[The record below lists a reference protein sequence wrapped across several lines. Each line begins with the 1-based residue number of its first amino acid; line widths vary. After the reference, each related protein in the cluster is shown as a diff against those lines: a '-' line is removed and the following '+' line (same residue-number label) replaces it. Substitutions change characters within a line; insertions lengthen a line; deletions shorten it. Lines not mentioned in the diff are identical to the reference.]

1 MENEFNKLLCNLYE
15 NMGKHLTSEEDI
27 NEEEYNKFDYI
38 FRLTS
43 DPNNGNLQCFKIV
56 EEDGKYYLK
65 LFTNLF
71 DLTSTQIL
79 QLQNNLINNAVEE
92 ISEFSNY
99 SFLCTSSSV
108 NTSDFDGYIGDI
120 LSDEDVIN
128 INRKVNI
135 EVDYDKAVKEIN
147 RITSAEGDY

>member
-1 MENEFNKLLCNLYE
+1 MENEFNKLLRNLYE
-15 NMGKHLTSEEDI
+15 NMGKDLDLDEVI

-56 EEDGKYYLK
+56 EEGGKYFLK

-71 DLTSTQIL
+71 DLTPTQIL

-92 ISEFSNY
+92 ISGFSNY

-128 INRKVNI
+128 VNRKVNI